1 MAFEQIVQS
10 VVHKLEEGSWVP
22 WVKLAVLTGAVAFV
36 SYLWFF
42 GNAGFRGLN
51 HEKAMEQAQISRE
64 IARGNGFSTKEIRPA
79 ALWLFEKN
87 KGAFPVDRQPD
98 IYHAPLYPWVNSWPL
113 RLVRSSWP
121 MTSKDI
127 QYTPD
132 KIIAAVGIIFFLL
145 SVVVNYFTARRLFD
159 HKLAIFGVGIML
171 LCQKCWDFALAG
183 LPQMA
188 MLFLFSCAI
197 YTLLRAVEN
206 QSENRPTVGWLAAT
220 GLLFGLLA
228 LTHGLTMWIFGGLFL
243 VSLIFFR
250 PVGRGAFVM
259 LAVFVLCYSPWLV
272 RNYMVC
278 GTPVGLG
285 WYSGLAGIRGTESSI
300 MRSMEVKVDDVTPR
314 LFRRKVQTQTIEQ
327 FANIYG
333 YLGSVVVAPVF
344 FVALLHIFKRRE
356 TGVFRWFT
364 LVMWMSA
371 VVGMSVFGLME
382 ESGLKA
388 NDLHILFV
396 PLMSFY
402 GMALILVMWSR
413 IQLNIRFAQVAFLT
427 IVFAVSGLP
436 FINQFLELVGP
447 PASRIQWPP
456 YIPPFI
462 AIMNGWTEEKEIIT
476 SDMPWAV
483 AWYADRKSLWLPMSV
498 KDFLEMNDYGQLNGQ
513 IVGMY
518 LTPVSGNRPFLSD
531 IAKGEFR
538 EWGQFIMRTPQLRDF
553 PLKYST
559 ALPVDNECVFYSDR
573 DRWTNRED

>member
-1 MAFEQIVQS
+1 
-10 VVHKLEEGSWVP
+10 
-22 WVKLAVLTGAVAFV
+22 VLVGAIAFV
-36 SYLWFF
+36 INLWFF
-42 GNAGFRGLN
+42 RDAGFKGLN
-51 HEKAMEQAQISRE
+51 HEKAIEQAQIARE
-64 IARGNGFSTKEIRPA
+64 IARGNGFTTKVIRPA

-98 IYHAPLYPWVNSWPL
+98 IYHAPLYPWVNSWAL
-113 RLVRSSWP
+113 RLVKDSWP

-132 KIIAAVGIIFFLL
+132 KIIAGVGLLFFLL

-159 HKLAIFGVGIML
+159 HKLALFGVGIML
-171 LCQKCWDFALAG
+171 LCQKFWDFALAG

-197 YTLLRAVEN
+197 YTLVRAVEN
-206 QSENRPTVGWLAAT
+206 QGENRSTLGWLAAT
-220 GLLFGLLA
+220 GLFFGLLA

-243 VSLIFFR
+243 VSLIYFR
-250 PVGRGAFVM
+250 PFGRGAFVM
-259 LAVFVLCYSPWLV
+259 LAVFVLCYTPWLV
-272 RNYMVC
+272 RNYKVS

-314 LFRRKVQTQTIEQ
+314 LFRRKIQTQTIEQ
-327 FANIYG
+327 FGSIYD
-333 YLGSVVVAPVF
+333 YLGAVVVAPVF
-344 FVALLHIFKRRE
+344 FVALLHLFKRRD
-356 TGVFRWFT
+356 TGVFRWFM
-364 LVMWMSA
+364 LGMWISA
-371 VVGMSVFGLME
+371 VAGMSVFGLME
-382 ESGLKA
+382 ESGLRA

-413 IQLNIRFAQVAFLT
+413 IQLNIRFVQLAFLT
-427 IVFAVSGLP
+427 VLYTVSALP

-462 AIMNGWTEEKEIIT
+462 AIMNGWTEEKEIIA

-483 AWYADRKSLWLPMSV
+483 AWYADRKSLWLPISV

-518 LTPVSGNRPFLSD
+518 LTPVSGNRPFLRD
-531 IAKGEFR
+531 IAKGEYR
-538 EWGQFIMRTPQLRDF
+538 EWAQFIQRTPLLRDF
-553 PLKYST
+553 PLKFSY
-559 ALPVDNECVFYSDR
+559 ALPMDNECVVYFDR